1 MSALPSR
8 RGRSALPALS
18 IVAMAAMAAGGASC
32 IKRGYPLGRSGNVEI
47 RTDVAGALFATDTL
61 DAAGKPS
68 GPRQTPNSTGVTLAM
83 TEGSQAAF
91 GAFVQVRVEPSEA
104 LTLLSETGEDTST
117 DLPTCAVIDG
127 SFRCMATEQGVARF
141 NLASQSDWSG
151 DARLVVSWADQ
162 TKDLTV
168 HVNPAGLPA
177 TAEDLTMIVGGVN
190 DVDHV
195 LATFLPLQCTIG
207 PLPDDLGS
215 KWRKG
220 QIRSRQTYVRA
231 TPPSNAPS
239 VVANAPVVVESLGS
253 EAALSLTEDCEARQ
267 TRVRVLLDSTGQ
279 SSAFFLC
286 FSDIGGTIPF
296 SVTSG
301 AKSIEPNREIVVDP
315 EPRLLR
321 VVALTSQIIVG
332 FPVDLFEISAYN
344 ANRRRIAMP
353 VDLHMGND
361 QVLSIPAAS
370 VALADEENV
379 ATVIQAGALAP
390 GVTELHVSPRLLAM
404 PDCVSPAVTVT
415 ATPL

>member
-1 MSALPSR
+1 MSALLSR
-8 RGRSALPALS
+8 RGRPWARALS
-18 IVAMAAMAAGGASC
+18 IAALASLGAGGASC
-32 IKRGYPLGRSGNVEI
+32 IVRGYPLGRSGNVEI

-61 DAAGKPS
+61 DAAGNPS
-68 GPRQTPNSTGVTLAM
+68 GPRQTPNATGVTLAL

-91 GAFVQVRVEPSEA
+91 GAFVSVRVEPSEA
-104 LTLLSETGEDTST
+104 LAITSEAGEETST
-117 DLPTCAVIDG
+117 GLPTCAVVDG
-127 SFRCMATEQGVARF
+127 AFRCMATEQGGARF
-141 NLASQSDWSG
+141 QLASRSDWSG
-151 DARLVVSWADQ
+151 DAKLIVSWADQ
-162 TKDLTV
+162 SKDLTI
-168 HVNPAGLPA
+168 HVNPAGLPSAA
-177 TAEDLTMIVGGVN
+177 TNLTMIVGGVD

-231 TPPSNAPS
+231 TPPSAAPS
-239 VVANAPVVVESLGS
+239 VVANAPVIVESLGS
-253 EAALSLTEDCEARQ
+253 EAALSLTEDCESRQ
-267 TRVRVLLDSTGQ
+267 TRLRVLLDATGQ

-286 FSDIGGTIPF
+286 FSDIGGAIPF

-301 AKSIEPNREIVVDP
+301 EKAIEPNRAIIADP

-321 VVALTSQIIVG
+321 VVTLTSQITVG
-332 FPVDLFEISAYN
+332 FPVDLFEISAYD

-353 VDLHMGND
+353 VDLHMGDD
-361 QVLSIPAAS
+361 QVLSIASAS
-370 VALADEENV
+370 VTLNDEQNT

-390 GVTELHVSPRLLAM
+390 GVTQLHVSPRLLAM

>member
-8 RGRSALPALS
+8 PGRKALRALS
-18 IVAMAAMAAGGASC
+18 MAAMATMAAGGASC
-32 IKRGYPLGRSGNVEI
+32 IQRGYPLGRSGNVEI
-47 RTDVAGALFATDTL
+47 RTDVAGALFAADTL
-61 DAAGKPS
+61 DTNGNPS
-68 GPRQTPNSTGVTLAM
+68 GPRQTPNATGVTLAM

-104 LTLLSETGEDTST
+104 LTLTSEAGEGTST
-117 DLPTCAVIDG
+117 GLPTCAVVDG
-127 SFRCMATEQGVARF
+127 SFRCMATEQGAARF
-141 NLASQSDWSG
+141 TLASQSDWSG
-151 DARLVVSWADQ
+151 EAKLIVSWADQ

-168 HVNPAGLPA
+168 QVHPAGLPS
-177 TAEDLTMIVGGVN
+177 TANNFTMIVGGI
-190 DVDHV
+190 DDADHV
-195 LATFLPLQCTIG
+195 LATFLPLQCTLG

-231 TPPSNAPS
+231 TPPAAAPS
-239 VVANAPVVVESLGS
+239 VVANAPVIVESLGS
-253 EAALSLTEDCEARQ
+253 EAALSLTEDCETRQ
-267 TRVRVLLDSTGQ
+267 TRLRVLLDGTGQ

-301 AKSIEPNREIVVDP
+301 AKSIEPNRVIVVDP

-321 VVALTSQIIVG
+321 VVALTSQITVG

-361 QVLSIPAAS
+361 QILSIPAAS
-370 VALADEENV
+370 VALADEENL

-390 GVTELHVSPRLLAM
+390 GVTELHVSPRLLAT
-404 PDCVSPAVTVT
+404 PDCVSPAVTVI
-415 ATPL
+415 APL